1 MSTTHHPSEETLAA
15 FMDGTLDEGRRIV
28 IAAHM
33 ELCASCR
40 RLTQA
45 IDALGGAQLEQLPA
59 STLHAAALEGTLACL
74 DAPLPTRRP
83 APLADHTGLPMQLR
97 ALAPYQLGPWRWIG
111 PGVHW
116 RSVALP
122 DETSGSR
129 LFLLKA
135 APGTHLPHHAHE
147 GTELTVILKGAFNHS
162 GARFGVGDC
171 DDADDTVEHLPVVGE
186 EEECICLVAMH
197 GRIRMLSL
205 LGRLIQPFVRM

>member
-1 MSTTHHPSEETLAA
+1 MSTTHHPSDETLAA
-15 FMDGTLDEGRRIV
+15 FMDGSLDEARRVV
-28 IAAHM
+28 IAVHM

-45 IDALGGAQLEQLPA
+45 IDALGGAHLDRLPA
-59 STLHAAALEGTLACL
+59 TALETGALEKTLAKL
-74 DAPLPTRRP
+74 DARSPTESP
-83 APLADHTGLPMQLR
+83 APAAKTDDLPMQLR

-122 DETSGSR
+122 GEGSGSR

-147 GTELTVILKGAFNHS
+147 GTELTVILKGAFKHS
-162 GARFGVGDC
+162 GTRFGVGDC
-171 DDADDTVEHLPVVGE
+171 DDADETVEHLPVVGD
-186 EEECICLVAMH
+186 EEECICLVAMQ

-205 LGRLIQPFVRM
+205 LGRLIQPLVRM